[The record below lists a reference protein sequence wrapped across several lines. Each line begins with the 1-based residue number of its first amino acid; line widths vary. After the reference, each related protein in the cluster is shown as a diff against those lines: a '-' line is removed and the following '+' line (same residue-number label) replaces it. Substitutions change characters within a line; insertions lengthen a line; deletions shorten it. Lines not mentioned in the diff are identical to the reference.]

1 MTRALPPAAGAAVFY
16 VAITVALAYPL
27 LGGIGSLIAPDAG
40 DPILNTWILWWSTQT
55 VPLTAS
61 WWSAPIFHP
70 MANAMALSEILLG
83 LLPISWVVQTLTG
96 NALAAYNVVFL
107 LSFPLCGLAAY
118 ALALEVT
125 GRRDAALIAGV
136 AFACAPYRMAQL
148 SHLQM
153 LSYYWTPLALLGLH
167 RYLATRRTAML
178 VLFGA
183 AWLMQSLSNSYAMF
197 HLSILVGLWIL
208 WFVRDVRTMA
218 AIGAAWMAAA
228 APMIP
233 ILWRYRDVHAQLHLV
248 RDINEIKRFGADVA
262 DFLSAPRDLLAWGAS
277 LGSPS
282 PETAIFPGL
291 TVVLVGA
298 VWIVLEWRRG
308 RFHEAESTRERR
320 LFMALAAAAAL
331 IAFSTIAIGP
341 WRIGPLTISSFYKPF
356 SLAVGFRLLASLR
369 STWMRRAWGA
379 RSVPGF
385 YVVAMIAL
393 YLLALGPEPRLL
405 GRPLLY
411 EPPYAW
417 FMRIP
422 GFDVMRVPARFAMAA
437 VLCQAVLV
445 ALAIAKWT
453 RMPRATATK
462 ARARAPSIVTAICL
476 GLLVDGWV
484 RLPVAAPPEGPGPD
498 WRDVAAPPAGSG
510 PAWQKVAAVVE
521 LPPGDPAVDF
531 GAMYRSIAHKT
542 PIVNAF
548 SGYYPPHYL
557 PLAYAVRHGRYEAL
571 RELVSDRPLG
581 VAIDR
586 SRADAA
592 GVMAALDKADGVT
605 RRTSDGRWTTYVARP
620 ATHVPVTLGE
630 EIPIALVTA
639 NRHPEDVGRMRDGSM
654 VTAWGSGVNQIGD
667 EDVVVELASAQ
678 VVGSIV
684 LGMGA
689 YAFGF
694 PRQLDIEVA
703 LDPEAWV
710 PIWSGDTSVA
720 TVRAAVGSPSVVPLT
735 LEVGPQKV
743 RRIRLRQRG
752 AEPGIPWWIAEI
764 RVHAPPRPALPA
776 PDGFLTQ

>member
-1 MTRALPPAAGAAVFY
+1 MPRALPAAAGAAVFY
-16 VAITVALAYPL
+16 VAITVALAHPL
-27 LGGIGSLIAPDAG
+27 LGGIGSRIAHDAG

-83 LLPISWVVQTLTG
+83 LLPVSWVVQTLTG

-107 LSFPLCGLAAY
+107 ISFPFCGLAAY

-125 GRRDAALIAGV
+125 GRRDAALVAGV
-136 AFACAPYRMAQL
+136 AFAFAPYRMAQL
-148 SHLQM
+148 SHVQM
-153 LSYYWTPLALLGLH
+153 LSYYWTPLTLLGLH
-167 RYLATRRTAML
+167 RYLRTRRTTML

-197 HLSILVGLWIL
+197 HLSILVAIWVV
-208 WFVRDVRTMA
+208 WFVRDFRA
-218 AIGAAWMAAA
+218 FFAIGAAWMAAA
-228 APMIP
+228 APMVP
-233 ILWRYRDVHAQLHLV
+233 ILWRYRDVHAQLHLA

-262 DFLSAPRDLLAWGAS
+262 DFLSAPKELLVWGAP
-277 LGSPS
+277 LGSAR

-291 TVVLVGA
+291 TGVLVGA
-298 VWIVLEWRRG
+298 LWIALEWRRG
-308 RFHEAESTRERR
+308 RFHEAGSAGDRR
-320 LFMALAAAAAL
+320 WFIALSAAAAL
-331 IAFSTIAIGP
+331 VAFSTIAIGP
-341 WRIGPLTISSFYKPF
+341 WQIGPLTISSFYKPF

-369 STWMRRAWGA
+369 STWMRRAWSMQSIA
-379 RSVPGF
+379 GF
-385 YVVAMIAL
+385 YVVAMMAL

-417 FMRIP
+417 LMRLP

-437 VLCQAVLV
+437 VFCQSVLV

-453 RMPRATATK
+453 GTPRAAPT
-462 ARARAPSIVTAICL
+462 RARPAIITAICA
-476 GLLVDGWV
+476 GLLMDGWI
-484 RLPVAAPPEGPGPD
+484 RLPVVAPPEGPSPN
-498 WRDVAAPPAGSG
+498 WRG
-510 PAWQKVAAVVE
+510 VAAVAE

-531 GAMYRSIAHKT
+531 GAMYRSIAHRT

-571 RELVSDRPLG
+571 RELVSGRPLG

-592 GVMAALDKADGVT
+592 GVIAALDTADGVT
-605 RRTSDGRWTTYVARP
+605 RLASDGRWTTYLARP
-620 ATHVPVTLGE
+620 AAHEPAALGE

-654 VTAWGSGVNQIGD
+654 ATAWGSGVNQVGD
-667 EDVVVELASAQ
+667 EEIVIELASAQ
-678 VVGSIV
+678 SIGSIV

-694 PRQLDIEVA
+694 PRLLDVEVA
-703 LDPEAWV
+703 SDLEAWAPV
-710 PIWSGDTSVA
+710 WSGDTSVA
-720 TVRAAVGSPSVVPLT
+720 TVRAAVAAPFVVPLA
-735 LEVGPQKV
+735 LEVGQQQV

-764 RVHAPPRPALPA
+764 RVHAPYRASA
-776 PDGFLTQ
+776 K